1 VSGRDYP
8 LLLGAQEDSM
18 VWLAIILVVAW
29 LLGWVV
35 FKVAGGLI
43 HLLLVIAVVVFL
55 YNLITGRRSV

>member
-1 VSGRDYP
+1 VVTLQTNP
-8 LLLGAQEDSM
+8 QEDLSM

>member
-1 VSGRDYP
+1 MVTLQTNP
-8 LLLGAQEDSM
+8 QEDFSM